1 MGLMIKSII
10 GVFFFMIVS
19 FSTIIYAA
27 WEGPTEVVS
36 GGWGTENGQFGI
48 SYQDT
53 ADLFPNM
60 IVINSSGKILIG
72 DSLNKRIQVFN
83 ADGTFSNIITPK
95 GFPAS
100 YPPVIQWPLNLFICG
115 DSNIYTSRNEY
126 DQIYSISGELN
137 QNFTTITAGIVF
149 IDQRQCNFYTYNP
162 STKTYSLYSPTGQLI
177 RTTTERPLEL
187 GKVSGK
193 KSATG
198 YTYTVQYPDIT
209 NPNTVKTYTVSVVED
224 IREFKRDSNGNI
236 YGIATAEGKY
246 TNDIVYRYDINGNF
260 TGKMQIPETQYN
272 RIPIDEPTHPI
283 GYTKELIAEYGSA
296 VISPTGDVYTWKR
309 TPDRYSII
317 KWTWR
322 P

>member
-162 STKTYSLYSPTGQLI
+162 STKTYSLYSPTGALI

-187 GKVSGK
+187 GRVKEK
-193 KSATG
+193 KTATG
-198 YTYTVQYPDIT
+198 YTYTVQYPDLV
-209 NPNTVKTYTVSVVED
+209 NPNTVKTYTVSVPE
-224 IREFKRDSNGNI
+224 RELEFMKFFRDKNSNI
-236 YGIATAEGKY
+236 YGINPGG
-246 TNDIVYRYDINGNF
+246 VWRYNSNGEF
-260 TGKMQIPETQYN
+260 MGELTIPDTEYGEPEIIGVE
-272 RIPIDEPTHPI
+272 RIRPI
-283 GYTKELIAEYGSA
+283 IAEYGEP
-296 VISPTGDVYTWKR
+296 VIAPNGDVYTWKR
-309 TPDRYSII
+309 TPERYSII